1 MKNLILTS
9 LIFFAS
15 LSIAQDT
22 LFIASS
28 QFDFNPDI
36 TFNFND
42 TLDLDYNTSYEGMS
56 ETINIKTKINVFNS
70 AGWNNNVEDKV
81 LISSDTSQ
89 LSKLAEQ
96 NIQSSMVITPEVFK
110 NGNNTVVIWPEKING
125 LGKTIDS
132 LKFNISIIGFLESR
146 QNDKLISRL
155 QVIEQSLT
163 LSNSTNKEQ
172 LITINNINGQTIKE
186 FHMQPNETYNTFLPK
201 GFFFLNA
208 YQKNKKQSI
217 IFLVK

>member
-1 MKNLILTS
+1 MIELDYFFKPLACLATFAFKLEALLSWIIL
-9 LIFFAS
+9 FFAS

-89 LSKLAEQ
+89 LSQLA
-96 NIQSSMVITPEVFK
+96 
-110 NGNNTVVIWPEKING
+110 
-125 LGKTIDS
+125 
-132 LKFNISIIGFLESR
+132 
-146 QNDKLISRL
+146 
-155 QVIEQSLT
+155 
-163 LSNSTNKEQ
+163 
-172 LITINNINGQTIKE
+172 
-186 FHMQPNETYNTFLPK
+186 
-201 GFFFLNA
+201 
-208 YQKNKKQSI
+208 
-217 IFLVK
+217 

>member
-28 QFDFNPDI
+28 QFDFIPEI

-42 TLDLDYNTSYEGMS
+42 TLDLGYNTGYKGMS
-56 ETINIKTKINVFNS
+56 ENINIKTKINVFNS

-89 LSKLAEQ
+89 LSQLAEQ
-96 NIQSSMVITPEVFK
+96 NIQSSMVITPAVFK
-110 NGNNTVVIWPEKING
+110 NGNNTVVIWPEKI
-125 LGKTIDS
+125 LS
-132 LKFNISIIGFLESR
+132 LIHI
-146 QNDKLISRL
+146 
-155 QVIEQSLT
+155 
-163 LSNSTNKEQ
+163 
-172 LITINNINGQTIKE
+172 
-186 FHMQPNETYNTFLPK
+186 
-201 GFFFLNA
+201 
-208 YQKNKKQSI
+208 
-217 IFLVK
+217 